1 MVKSLIYGIGND
13 VLETDRIARIME
25 GAHRARFL
33 SRVLTEEERA
43 ILSERTQSEVQYVSG
58 RFAAKEAISK
68 AFGCGIGELLGF
80 QDIEI
85 LPNKLGKP
93 TAAISEPARKR
104 LGLSGEYSYMVH
116 ISISHQPSVAAAFA
130 IVERM

>member
-1 MVKSLIYGIGND
+1 MIYGIGND
-13 VLETDRIARIME
+13 VLETERVVRIMK
-25 GAHRARFL
+25 GDHSSRFL

-43 ILSERTQSEVQYVSG
+43 VLGSRMQSEVQYVSG

-85 LPNKLGKP
+85 LPNELGKP
-93 TAAISEPARKR
+93 TVTISGAAWKR
-104 LGLSGEYSYMVH
+104 LGLGGEPAYMVH
-116 ISISHQPSVAAAFA
+116 LSISHQPSVAAAFA
-130 IVERM
+130 IVERI